1 MKAMVYRAVEVKLS
15 PGDRVELRSRGGGY
29 NRHVIIKKLVESV
42 EGVYAVFSDHT
53 WRPLSSYGYSWVKVL

>member
-15 PGDRVELRSRGGGY
+15 PGDKVELRSRGQY
-29 NRHVIIKKLVESV
+29 NRSVIIKKLVETI
-42 EGVYAVFSDHT
+42 EGVYVVFSDHT